1 MTSGPGGL
9 AVEAAPDERRSR
21 LGEWAGA
28 ATWSRI
34 ALPLV
39 IVAMALTFSLL
50 NPNFYSATNLR
61 NVARQSAILGITAC
75 GQTMVILSG
84 GFDLSVGMV
93 IGLISVA
100 GSMVMSQYGLWPG
113 MAAGLLLGVLI
124 GGLNGVMVA
133 KAGLPPFI
141 ATLATFSAARGLAL
155 ILSGGMPITDLPTD
169 YRWLGAGH
177 VFTLPLPA
185 VIAAGVFLGCHV
197 LMRKTRFGRYVYAIG
212 GSEEAAVY
220 SGVPVARY
228 KISVWSLHGL
238 LVGGAAV
245 ILTSRAVSGHATLG
259 EGTELESIA
268 ATVIGGTALGRGRGS
283 IGNTLLGVVAMS
295 ILTNGLNLI
304 NVSTYYQMV
313 AIGVII
319 AGAVYVDQWRHRGR

>member
-1 MTSGPGGL
+1 MSVEPGGVAVEARPAAARGGL
-9 AVEAAPDERRSR
+9 ADWARS
-21 LGEWAGA
+21 G
-28 ATWSRI
+28 TWSRVG
-34 ALPLV
+34 LPAV
-39 IVAMALTFSLL
+39 IVLMCVTFGLL

-61 NVARQSAILGITAC
+61 NVARQTAILGITAC

-93 IGLISVA
+93 IGFVSVA
-100 GSMVMSQYGLWPG
+100 GSQVMSQYGLWPG
-113 MAAGLLLGVLI
+113 MAAGLLMGVAV
-124 GGLNGVMVA
+124 GALNGVMVA

-155 ILSGGMPITDLPTD
+155 ILSGGLPITDLPAD

-177 VFTLPLPA
+177 VLTLPLPA
-185 VIAAGVFLGCHV
+185 VIAALVFAGSHL
-197 LMRKTRFGRYVYAIG
+197 LMARTRFGRYVYAIG
-212 GSEEAAVY
+212 GNEESAVY

-238 LVGGAAV
+238 LVGVAAV

-259 EGTELESIA
+259 EGAELESIA
-268 ATVIGGTALGRGRGS
+268 ATVIGGTALGSGRGS
-283 IGNTLLGVVAMS
+283 IVNTLLGVVAMG

-313 AIGVII
+313 AMGVII
-319 AGAVYVDQWRHRGR
+319 AGAVYVDQWRHRQR